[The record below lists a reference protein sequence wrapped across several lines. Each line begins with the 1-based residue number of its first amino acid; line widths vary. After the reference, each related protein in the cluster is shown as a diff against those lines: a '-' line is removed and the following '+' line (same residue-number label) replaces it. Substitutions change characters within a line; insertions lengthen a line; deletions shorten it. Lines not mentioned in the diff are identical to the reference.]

1 MNANYHS
8 ATRIS
13 ASHSLC
19 PLNLTTTTLGGTSHY
34 SLSID
39 EAAKVQRV
47 GSENAR
53 ELSSH
58 TGNR

>member
-19 PLNLTTTTLGGTSHY
+19 PLNLTATTLEDTNHY
-34 SLSID
+34 SLSTD
-39 EAAKVQRV
+39 EAAKVQRI
-47 GSENAR
+47 GSKNAR
-53 ELSSH
+53 ELSKSH
-58 TGNR
+58 R